1 MENKE
6 NKYHGEAWALLV
18 LTDKGWA
25 DEGIYS
31 DEEDAKYYL
40 EEYKEELELPNCS
53 IRIAKVDIKENDN
66 ETI

>member
-1 MENKE
+1 MSKE
-6 NKYHGEAWALLV
+6 DKFYCEGWALLV

-40 EEYKEELELPNCS
+40 EEYKEEFPKCY
-53 IRIAKVDIKENDN
+53 IRITKVYIRENKN
-66 ETI
+66 GKN

>member
-1 MENKE
+1 MNQ
-6 NKYHGEAWALLV
+6 HV
-18 LTDKGWA
+18 
-25 DEGIYS
+25 
-31 DEEDAKYYL
+31 L

>member
-6 NKYHGEAWALLV
+6 NKYHGEAWTLLV
-18 LTDKGWA
+18 LTDKGWV

-40 EEYKEELELPNCS
+40 EEYKEEFPKCS
-53 IRIAKVDIKENDN
+53 IRIAKVDVRENNN